1 MTPAVSRRPALL
13 GVDGGGSKTDAVL
26 LGRDGRVLAARRVAS
41 GGYHE
46 TGDDAFLDQIATAV
60 AAVCAEA
67 GRDPGRLPVAD
78 LGVFC
83 LAGADLPVDDRRIL
97 RGLRRRGWTSEP
109 VLRNDTFAVLRAGT
123 DRSWGVGVVCGTGTN
138 CTGVAPDGRIFRFPA
153 VGGISGDWGGGWDL
167 GEAALWHAIRAQD
180 GRGEATT
187 LRQAV
192 PAHFGMRRPSQVM
205 EALYLRRL
213 PEERLPGL
221 APIVFEEAH
230 AGDDVARALVERQAD
245 EIATMASVAIRRL
258 RMTGLDPHVVLG
270 GGIFRNGWEPF
281 FRRIED
287 GIRATAPAARVI
299 RLTAPP
305 VLGAAMLGLDV
316 LGGGRAAH
324 TRARAALTHD
334 RLTADTARRPAS
346 TPATTPAR

>member
-1 MTPAVSRRPALL
+1 MRRPALL
-13 GVDGGGSKTDAVL
+13 AIDGGGSKTDAVL
-26 LGRDGRVLAARRVAS
+26 LGRDARVLAARRVAS

-46 TGDDAFLDQIATAV
+46 TGDDAFLDQIA
-60 AAVCAEA
+60 AAVDAV
-67 GRDPGRLPVAD
+67 RDEVGMDLERTPVAD

-97 RGLRRRGWTSEP
+97 KGLRRRGWVAEP

-180 GRGEATT
+180 GRGRQTS
-187 LRQAV
+187 LREAV
-192 PAHFGMRRPSQVM
+192 PAHFGMRRPNQVM
-205 EALYLRRL
+205 EALYLRNL
-213 PEERLPGL
+213 PEDRLPGL
-221 APIVFEEAH
+221 APVVFHEA
-230 AGDDVARALVERQAD
+230 AEGDAVARGLVDRQAD
-245 EIATMASVAIRRL
+245 EVALMANVAIRRL
-258 RMTGLDPHVVLG
+258 RMTRLDPDVVLG

-281 FRRIED
+281 FTRIQD
-287 GIRATAPAARVI
+287 GIHALAPQARVV
-299 RLTAPP
+299 RLSAPP

-316 LGGGRAAH
+316 LGAGRSAH
-324 TRARAALTHD
+324 ERARAVLTHE
-334 RLTADTARRPAS
+334 RLSAETAPRGSAPLGRRRKES
-346 TPATTPAR
+346 